1 MQYITSFLISV
12 VAGVVCYYIGK
23 LGSPALIKEKRIP
36 RELQL
41 SGDSLCDIMHIA
53 SFLH

>member
-1 MQYITSFLISV
+1 MIS
-12 VAGVVCYYIGK
+12 ANGRIENKTKKAEAK
-23 LGSPALIKEKRIP
+23 LGSPVLIKEKRIP

-53 SFLH
+53 SFLSL